1 LIVADIVEILL
12 IIVVTSVNVEK
23 LDSVIYLQSLLKIL
37 RLICLPIS
45 VKKSIVDAE
54 GKSDNCVGISI
65 LFNADISPLKLVE
78 IKFKSSA

>member
-1 LIVADIVEILL
+1 MVEILL
-12 IIVVTSVNVEK
+12 RIAVISINVK
-23 LDSVIYLQSLLKIL
+23 KSASVIYLQSLLKIL
-37 RLICLPIS
+37 TLICLPIS
-45 VKKSIVDAE
+45 VKKSIVNAD